1 MKILSHQVQRKV
13 LYIFPGVPW
22 KLNNMETYQNI
33 TFSPNTY
40 VCVCIGR
47 GKGIEKRG
55 RKERERWE
63 TEEKINTGKGSQK
76 SRRKSMLSSKW
87 P

>member
-1 MKILSHQVQRKV
+1 
-13 LYIFPGVPW
+13 
-22 KLNNMETYQNI
+22 METYQNI

-87 P
+87 PWFRNTWKPLSKRKSVANELGL